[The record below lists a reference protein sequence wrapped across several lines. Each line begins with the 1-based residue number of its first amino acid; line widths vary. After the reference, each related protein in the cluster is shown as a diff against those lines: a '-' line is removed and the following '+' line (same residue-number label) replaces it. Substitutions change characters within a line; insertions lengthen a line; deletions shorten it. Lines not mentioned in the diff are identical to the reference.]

1 MRLYRISLII
11 ILILIGY
18 QSSRNIPLQKVRAQD
33 SENSFTTCDGKL
45 NFTYPIEWRIQEKS
59 FNYHINQ
66 GTKRGQLIELA
77 NSEIALDR
85 LQGDVLSPKAQI
97 ITIQITYFP
106 YLDENIP
113 FDLLANTTTVFQEE
127 FGPVRN
133 IQVNDWPAARRD
145 SVILYEGAEIYTI
158 YIIILLP
165 GDYLLDLEAQSYSDD
180 FFDLEANVSLVL
192 SNISY
197 QALEGN
203 LAADEWDTFFEPKC
217 TFRLAYPADWIVSEA
232 YSNQILLFNSQDA
245 QDTRRRRRD
254 YEDDQL
260 EVEII
265 QPQDLPYFFEDIS
278 FAATDA
284 KPEDILTAYANAER
298 LSVGTPT
305 PFTVGDHDVL
315 RADFTGGFILL
326 YDFGEGQYALLAA
339 RSSEEGFATF
349 EETVLQIAGSVQY
362 NPIQED
368 EPVIEITPT
377 PTP

>member
-1 MRLYRISLII
+1 MIKRACKLA
-11 ILILIGY
+11 ILLVMFCQIWLDGTLLARS
-18 QSSRNIPLQKVRAQD
+18 QSQED
-33 SENSFTTCDGKL
+33 TFTSCDGKL
-45 NFTYPIEWRIQEKS
+45 SFSYPEDWYVEEILGNS
-59 FNYHINQ
+59 
-66 GTKRGQLIELA
+66 TLIRLA
-77 NSEIALDR
+77 NSETALEALAADR
-85 LQGDVLSPKAQI
+85 LSPVGQVI
-97 ITIQITYFP
+97 ELFIFP
-106 YLDENIP
+106 PSLDEVNP
-113 FDLLANTTTVFQEE
+113 VDTLSNLRSPYQEE
-127 FGPVRN
+127 FYPVQA
-133 IQVNDWPAARRD
+133 IEVQGWSAARLD
-145 SVILYEGAEIYTI
+145 SIITYEGVEISTI
-158 YIIILLP
+158 RIAITFPNNQFLMLTAQAFLNLFSELDANLEILL
-165 GDYLLDLEAQSYSDD
+165 S
-180 FFDLEANVSLVL
+180 SL
-192 SNISY
+192 SY
-197 QALEGN
+197 QALDTGFS
-203 LAADEWDTFFEPKC
+203 LDEWSVYFEPKC
-217 TFRLAYPADWIVSEA
+217 AFRLAYPADWIVSEA

-265 QPQDLPYFFEDIS
+265 QPQDLPYFFEDIG
-278 FAATDA
+278 FDATDA